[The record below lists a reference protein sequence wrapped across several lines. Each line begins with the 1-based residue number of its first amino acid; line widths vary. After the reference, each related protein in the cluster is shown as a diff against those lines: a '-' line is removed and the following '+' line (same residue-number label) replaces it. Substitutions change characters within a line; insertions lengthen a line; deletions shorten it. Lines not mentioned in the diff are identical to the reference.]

1 MCKTDIE
8 KFETALKAYG
18 KSISSSKRKSEDYL
32 VRIGVVTKKGNLSK
46 HYKNLCTPQGPV

>member
-8 KFETALKAYG
+8 KFETALKVYG